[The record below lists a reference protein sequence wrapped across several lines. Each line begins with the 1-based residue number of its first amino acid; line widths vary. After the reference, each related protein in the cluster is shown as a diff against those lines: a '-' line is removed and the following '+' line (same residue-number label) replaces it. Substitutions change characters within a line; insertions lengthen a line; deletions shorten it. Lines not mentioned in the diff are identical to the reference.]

1 MTDHDDTR
9 DTRDTRDAQ
18 REYDAHAL
26 SGAYAVDALDDLER
40 ARFEEHLRQ
49 CPDCRAEV
57 DSLRETAAALSTDAV
72 EPPAGLRA
80 DVLAGIEAIRP
91 LPPLTEHGR
100 NQPAPVE
107 RPRRPWLLGTGPMLV
122 AAALVLVALV
132 STAWLRPWAGDDE
145 PGEMTA
151 TERVLAAD
159 DADRIV
165 QRFPDGSRATVVFS
179 RSEGRAVLLTEDM
192 ALAPDGSDYQLWL
205 QAPQGSPV
213 SAGLMPD
220 QADATVL
227 LEGDASRATWVGI
240 TVEPDG
246 GSAQP
251 TTDPIA
257 AFDLPT

>member
-1 MTDHDDTR
+1 MTDHD

-57 DSLRETAAALSTDAV
+57 DSLRETAATLSTDAV

-80 DVLAGIEAIRP
+80 DVLSGIEAIRP
-91 LPPLTEHGR
+91 LPPLT
-100 NQPAPVE
+100 QSVAPVAEPE
-107 RPRRPWLLGTGPMLV
+107 RRRPWLLGTGPMLV

-205 QAPQGSPV
+205 QGPQGTPE

-257 AFDLPT
+257 AFDLPA